1 MVNLQDLNKTCFL
14 TFTGVIKGNKKS
26 FNNTE
31 LGTAQPPLVFHF
43 CQLSE
48 RNINE
53 FDQDMVCVSLH
64 YIGIRS
70 LANFKQFNIS
80 SLVLSL
86 LEQRKTSLAWALI
99 GRNSSRT
106 FIEQLWKVKL
116 GLRAGFNKIV
126 VVWYTVNLESVCLME
141 RRISH

>member
-1 MVNLQDLNKTCFL
+1 MSIPWVEMRAMNAFVKYKNIIKIWKGFNVKLQATEKKKIN
-14 TFTGVIKGNKKS
+14 IK
-26 FNNTE
+26 
-31 LGTAQPPLVFHF
+31 
-43 CQLSE
+43 
-48 RNINE
+48 E

-64 YIGIRS
+64 YIGIRN

-116 GLRAGFNKIV
+116 GLRAGFHKIV
-126 VVWYTVNLESVCLME
+126 VVWYTVNLQSVCLME